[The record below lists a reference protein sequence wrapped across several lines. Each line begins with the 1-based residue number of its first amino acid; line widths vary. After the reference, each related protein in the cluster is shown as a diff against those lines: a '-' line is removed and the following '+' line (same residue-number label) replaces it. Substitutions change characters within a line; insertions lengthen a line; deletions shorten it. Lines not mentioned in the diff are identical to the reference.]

1 MTRSINQ
8 SLFNIA
14 FIFHNV
20 NTIYL
25 QIMKI
30 NKISPDENDFTKVLQ
45 SVTPKPQALYY
56 LGTLPHKRQP
66 TVTIVGTRKPS
77 TYGQEVTHKLAYE
90 LARRGIVI
98 VSGLALG
105 VDGIAHRAALEAGGI
120 TIAVQANGL
129 ETLTPHSHR
138 QLGIDILAAG
148 GAIVSEYPPD
158 TPPAKFR
165 FLERN
170 RLVSGLSDAV
180 LITEAAAR
188 SGTLST
194 ATHALEQGREVF
206 VVPGNITSPLSAGCN
221 QLIRQGATP
230 ITRVEDVLEIITP
243 AILETQTRMPLGD
256 NTAQVAI
263 LTLLQSGMRDGEEIQ
278 RVSGLDSATF
288 SSELTMLEING
299 TIRALGMNQW
309 TIR

>member
-1 MTRSINQ
+1 
-8 SLFNIA
+8 
-14 FIFHNV
+14 
-20 NTIYL
+20 
-25 QIMKI
+25 MKI
-30 NKISPDENDFTKVLQ
+30 NKISPDENEFTQILQ
-45 SVTPKPQALYY
+45 SVNPQPQALYY
-56 LGTLPHKRQP
+56 LGTLPRKRQP
-66 TVTIVGTRKPS
+66 AITIVGTRKPT
-77 TYGQEVTHKLAYE
+77 TYGQEVTHRFAYE
-90 LARRGIVI
+90 LAQRGYVI

-105 VDGIAHRAALEAGGI
+105 VDGIAHRGALEANGT

-129 ETLTPHSHR
+129 ETLTPRSHR
-138 QLGIDILAAG
+138 QLGIDILSAN

-194 ATHALEQGREVF
+194 ATHALEQGKDVF
-206 VVPGNITSPLSAGCN
+206 VVPGNITSPQSAGCN

-230 ITRVEDVLEIITP
+230 VTCTQDILDILQPTRLALQAPLPLAMNDSQRT
-243 AILETQTRMPLGD
+243 ILQ
-256 NTAQVAI
+256 
-263 LTLLQSGMRDGEEIQ
+263 LLQSGMRDGEELQ
-278 RVSGLDSATF
+278 AASALDSATF

-299 TIRALGMNQW
+299 TIRALGANQW
-309 TIR
+309 TLR